1 MLQGKDLLEGYEEI
15 IFEVKFLYNENTIC
29 RELKGKDPLEGYDEI
44 ILK

>member
-1 MLQGKDLLEGYEEI
+1 MLQGKDLLEGYDKI
-15 IFEVKFLYNENTIC
+15 IFEVKVLYNENIIC